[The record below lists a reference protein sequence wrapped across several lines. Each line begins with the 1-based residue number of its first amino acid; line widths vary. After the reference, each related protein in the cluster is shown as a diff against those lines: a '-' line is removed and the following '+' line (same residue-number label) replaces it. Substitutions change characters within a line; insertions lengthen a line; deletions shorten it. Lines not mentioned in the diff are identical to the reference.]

1 MEKKMILLFGII
13 LILASAFVIA
23 FSGFIENS
31 NNYSTNI
38 EIPSNLVTLQSG
50 ISNRHS
56 RTKGDTINGNVYSQN
71 SLMDNSAKRI
81 PINRIIHNDE
91 QVKKTLNKLKG

>member
-31 NNYSTNI
+31 DNYSTNI

-56 RTKGDTINGNVYSQN
+56 RTKGDIINGNVY
-71 SLMDNSAKRI
+71 LER
-81 PINRIIHNDE
+81 
-91 QVKKTLNKLKG
+91 